1 MAFYHR
7 FVQEQ
12 LDNQGALVD
21 FPLVAPEHFNFGYDV
36 VDAMAQETPDKRA
49 LVWCNA
55 RHEERFFSFRELSDL
70 STQAANVFASYGI
83 QKGDRVMLLL
93 KRHYEYW
100 YALVGL
106 HKLGAVAIPA
116 TNLLSAP
123 DLAYRI
129 NAAQVAAVV
138 STPEDGTP
146 DALLQ
151 IKPQCPSLRHL
162 FIVRGPKEGF
172 VDFTAACA
180 QASPVMERI
189 ETDVR
194 DPMLLYFT
202 SGTTAQPKAVL
213 HDFSYPLAHII
224 TARYWQNVQEDG
236 LHLSISDTGWGKA
249 SWGKIYGQW
258 LCGCAVMV
266 YDYDQFSPRAITHV
280 IRKYGVNT
288 FCAPPTVF
296 RYLIRQHIT
305 REDFGQVSY
314 ITTAG
319 EALNPEVAKQF
330 ESMTGLHIHEGFG
343 QTESVLILG
352 NLAGD
357 PPREGNSIGRAS
369 PLYHVAVLNSDG
381 TPTPDGEV
389 GELVLLKR
397 EDRPQYGIF
406 MGYGGAPLD
415 GSTVWQDGIYHT
427 HDLVTRDPDGYF
439 HYVSR
444 TDDVIKSCG
453 YRVSPFEVESVLM
466 EHPAVM
472 ECAVTGIPDP
482 GRGYALKASIVLSP
496 GFSADDAL
504 KKELN
509 RYCRDNLAVYKRPR
523 SIVFAD
529 QLPKTVSGKI
539 RRAEIRQAD
548 QASAQSTEA

>member
-12 LDNQGALVD
+12 LSPQGALVD
-21 FPLVAPEHFNFGYDV
+21 FALNVPEHFNFGYDV
-36 VDAMAQETPDKRA
+36 VDEIARETPNKRA

-55 RHEERFFSFRELSDL
+55 RHEERFFDFQELSQL
-70 STQAANVFASYGI
+70 STQAANVFAAYGI
-83 QKGDRVMLLL
+83 RKGDRVMLLL

-129 NAAQVAAVV
+129 NAVQVAAVV
-138 STPEDGTP
+138 TTPEDGTP

-151 IKPQCPSLRHL
+151 IRPQCPSLRHM
-162 FIVRGPKEGF
+162 FIVREPRAGF
-172 VDFTAACA
+172 EDFTAACA
-180 QASPVMERI
+180 GASPRMDRV

-224 TARYWQNVQEDG
+224 TARYWQNVREDG

-296 RYLIRQHIT
+296 RYLIRQHIS
-305 REDFGQVSY
+305 REDFGQVSH

-352 NLAGD
+352 NLVGD
-357 PPREGNSIGRAS
+357 SPRAEGSIGRAS
-369 PLYHVAVLNSDG
+369 PLYQVAVHNSDG

-389 GELVLLKR
+389 GELVILKR

-406 MGYGGAPLD
+406 MGYGGSALD
-415 GSTVWQDGIYHT
+415 GSTVWQDGVYHT

-482 GRGYALKASIVLSP
+482 GRGYSLKASIVLSP

-504 KKELN
+504 KKELS

-548 QASAQSTEA
+548 QAAQAPDAH

>member
-7 FVQEQ
+7 FAEEQ
-12 LDNQGALVD
+12 LNDQGALVD
-21 FPLVAPEHFNFGYDV
+21 FALKVPDHFNFGYDV
-36 VDAMAQETPDKRA
+36 VDEIARETPEKRA

-55 RHEERFFSFRELSDL
+55 RHEERMFNFRELRDL
-70 STQAANVFASYGI
+70 STQAANVFAAHGI
-83 QKGDRVMLLL
+83 RRGDRVMLLL

-138 STPEDGTP
+138 TTPEDGTP
-146 DALLQ
+146 DALAQ
-151 IKPQCPSLRHL
+151 IRPQCPSLRHL
-162 FIVRGPKEGF
+162 FIVRQPKEGF

-180 QASPVMERI
+180 QASTDLDRV

-224 TARYWQNVQEDG
+224 TARYWQNVREDG

-296 RYLIRQHIT
+296 RYLIRQHIS

-330 ESMTGLHIHEGFG
+330 ESMTGFHIHEGFG

-357 PPREGNSIGRAS
+357 PPRAEGSIGRAS
-369 PLYHVAVLNSDG
+369 PLYQVAVLNSDG
-381 TPTPDGEV
+381 TPTPDGQV
-389 GELVLLKR
+389 GELVILQR
-397 EDRPQYGIF
+397 QDRPQYGIF

-415 GSTVWQDGIYHT
+415 GSAVWQDGVYHT

-482 GRGYALKASIVLSP
+482 GRGYSLKASIVLSP
-496 GFSADDAL
+496 GFSPDEGL

-548 QASAQSTEA
+548 QAAHTAPER

>member
-7 FVQEQ
+7 FAEEQ
-12 LDNQGALVD
+12 LSDQGALVD
-21 FPLVAPEHFNFGYDV
+21 FALKVPDHFNFGYDV
-36 VDAMAQETPDKRA
+36 VDAIARETPEKRA

-55 RHEERFFSFRELSDL
+55 RHEERIFNFGELSRL
-70 STQAANVFASYGI
+70 STQAANVFAAHGI
-83 QKGDRVMLLL
+83 RRGDRVMLLL

-129 NAAQVAAVV
+129 NAAEVAAVIT
-138 STPEDGTP
+138 TPEDGTP
-146 DALLQ
+146 DTLLQ
-151 IKPQCPSLRHL
+151 IRPQCPSLRHL
-162 FIVRGPKEGF
+162 FIVRQPKEGF
-172 VDFTAACA
+172 VNFTATCA
-180 QASPVMERI
+180 GASEQMERV

-296 RYLIRQHIT
+296 RYLIRQHIS
-305 REDFGQVSY
+305 REDFGQISY

-330 ESMTGLHIHEGFG
+330 ESMTGFHIHEGFG

-357 PPREGNSIGRAS
+357 PPRARGSIGRAS
-369 PLYHVAVLNSDG
+369 PLYQVAVQNADG

-389 GELVLLKR
+389 GELVILQR
-397 EDRPQYGIF
+397 QDRPQYGIF
-406 MGYGGAPLD
+406 MGYGGSALD
-415 GSTVWQDGIYHT
+415 GSTVWQDGVYHT

-482 GRGYALKASIVLSP
+482 GRGYSLKASIVLSP
-496 GFSADDAL
+496 GFSPDEAL
-504 KKELN
+504 KKELT
-509 RYCRDNLAVYKRPR
+509 RYCRNNLAVYKRPR

-548 QASAQSTEA
+548 QAAQS